1 MNGKQEVATS
11 IGKIAKPNMH
21 IKLERHK
28 KSRTM
33 ILFQKSS
40 SGGWHSGAPSGL
52 APSVCLTQLHHL

>member
-40 SGGWHSGAPSGL
+40 SGG
-52 APSVCLTQLHHL
+52 

>member
-28 KSRTM
+28 KSRTTM

-40 SGGWHSGAPSGL
+40 SGG
-52 APSVCLTQLHHL
+52 